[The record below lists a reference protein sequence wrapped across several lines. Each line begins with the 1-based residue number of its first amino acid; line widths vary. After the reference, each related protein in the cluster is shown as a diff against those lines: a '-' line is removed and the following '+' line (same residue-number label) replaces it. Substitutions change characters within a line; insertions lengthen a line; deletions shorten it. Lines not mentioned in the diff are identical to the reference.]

1 MGCGCCCCC
10 FRSARSPKMI
20 PPPMVTKAQKILQKE
35 MVREF
40 LAELMS
46 TYVMMVSGWHRVGG
60 L

>member
-1 MGCGCCCCC
+1 MGCGCC
-10 FRSARSPKMI
+10 FRSTRSSKMI
-20 PPPMVTKAQKILQKE
+20 PPPMVVKVQKILQKE

>member
-1 MGCGCCCCC
+1 MGCDCC
-10 FRSARSPKMI
+10 FRSTRSSKMI
-20 PPPMVTKAQKILQKE
+20 PPPMVVKVQKILQKE

-46 TYVMMVSGWHRVGG
+46 TYVMMVSGSHRVGE